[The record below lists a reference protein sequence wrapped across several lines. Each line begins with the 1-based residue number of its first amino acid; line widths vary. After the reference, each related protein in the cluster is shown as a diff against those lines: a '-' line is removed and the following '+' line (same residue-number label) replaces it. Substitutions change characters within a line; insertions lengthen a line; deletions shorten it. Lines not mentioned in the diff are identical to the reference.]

1 MKWEENTASASSS
14 TSAESEESTTLKD
27 CPQNYINMT
36 KVLMKM
42 IGVIACFEGN
52 ITHANMNQG
61 DDPSISVDCIIEGH
75 AYDFSFSK
83 AHF

>member
-1 MKWEENTASASSS
+1 MNLNENTASSS
-14 TSAESEESTTLKD
+14 TSAESEEGITLED
-27 CPQNYINMT
+27 CPQNYIDMT
-36 KVLMKM
+36 KVLIKM

-52 ITHANMNQG
+52 ITQEHMHQDN
-61 DDPSISVDCIIEGH
+61 DPSISIDCVIDGH